1 MSDFITATISDKHK
15 LLGLDHLR
23 ALAITYVLLFHY
35 QLFGHPE
42 WVNKI
47 GGFGWT
53 GVDLF
58 FVLSG
63 FLIAGQLFNTIKQG
77 RAIDMREFFAKRFFR
92 IIPPYL
98 VVLLLYTA
106 IPFLREREHMAP
118 IWKYLTFTLNFGLD
132 LKTTGTFTHAW
143 SLCVEE
149 QFYLILPLT
158 FWLLNHFK
166 AGKTAIYILAG
177 LFVAGFMIRYAGW
190 HYFTE
195 PHLAEDDFGV
205 IWHQVIYYP
214 TYNRLDG
221 LLIGV
226 SIAGAYTFYPHIKEI
241 VNRYNHLLMLLG
253 LVILIAAYFVCSPG
267 DRLISTVWG
276 FPLVSLGYGLILAT
290 IVCPSNFLYRRQS
303 VITAQLATLSYSIYL
318 SHKLVIH
325 LTQSLLQKAGID
337 NNSNLMMLCCMFSTI
352 AFALILRYTIEKP
365 SLRVRDKLL
374 LRWRNSKNRM
384 VVEVV

>member
-1 MSDFITATISDKHK
+1 MSDSITASISDKHK

-35 QLFGHPE
+35 QLFGHPA

-53 GVDLF
+53 GADLF

-63 FLIAGQLFNTIKQG
+63 FLIAGQLFNTIKKG
-77 RAIDMREFFAKRFFR
+77 KTINMREFFAKRFFR

-118 IWKYLTFTLNFGLD
+118 LWKYFTFTLNFGLD

-149 QFYLILPLT
+149 QFYLILPLA

-166 AGKTAIYILAG
+166 AGKKVIYILAG

-190 HYFTE
+190 HYFAA
-195 PHLAEDDFGV
+195 PYIAEDDFGA

-226 SIAGAYTFYPHIKEI
+226 SIAGAYTFYPRVKEI
-241 VNRYNHLLMLLG
+241 VNKYNHLLMLLG
-253 LVILIAAYFVCSPG
+253 LIILVATYFVCSP
-267 DRLISTVWG
+267 DDDLTSTILV
-276 FPLVSLGYGLILAT
+276 FPLVSLGYGLILAA

-303 VITAQLATLSYSIYL
+303 AITAQLATLSYSIYL

-325 LTQSLLQKAGID
+325 LTQSLLQKTGID
-337 NNSNLMMLCCMFSTI
+337 KNSNLMMLCCLLATI
-352 AFALILRYTIEKP
+352 ACALILRYVIEKP
-365 SLRVRDKLL
+365 SLSVRDKLL
-374 LRWRNSKNRM
+374 QRWKHSKKHM
-384 VVEVV
+384 LAEAV

>member
-1 MSDFITATISDKHK
+1 MSDITTANISDKHK

-35 QLFGHPE
+35 QLFGHPA

-63 FLIAGQLFNTIKQG
+63 FLIAGQLFNTIKKG
-77 RAIDMREFFAKRFFR
+77 KAIDMREFFAKRFFR

-98 VVLLLYTA
+98 VVLLLYIA

-118 IWKYLTFTLNFGLD
+118 LWKYLTFTLNFGLD

-166 AGKTAIYILAG
+166 AGKAAIYILAG
-177 LFVAGFMIRYAGW
+177 LFIAGFMIRYAGW
-190 HYFTE
+190 HYFAE
-195 PHLAEDDFGV
+195 PHLSEDDFGAL
-205 IWHQVIYYP
+205 WHRIIYYP

-267 DRLISTVWG
+267 DSLISTVWG

-337 NNSNLMMLCCMFSTI
+337 NNSNLMMLCCLLSTI
-352 AFALILRYTIEKP
+352 ACALILRYTIEKP
-365 SLRVRDKLL
+365 SLKIRDKLL
-374 LRWRNSKNRM
+374 QRWRHSK
-384 VVEVV
+384 VHALAEVV